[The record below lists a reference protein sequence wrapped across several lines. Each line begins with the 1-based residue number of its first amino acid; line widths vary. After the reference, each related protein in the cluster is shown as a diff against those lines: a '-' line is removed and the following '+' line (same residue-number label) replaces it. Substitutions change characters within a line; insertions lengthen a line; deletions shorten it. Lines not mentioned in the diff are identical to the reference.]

1 MSSAPPA
8 RAGTPWY
15 EAPAADFARTSLAYL
30 PVVLLVHA
38 YERLL
43 AGAAHELPAA
53 SAAEWLRAVASD
65 AAFALWVAAFLGPP
79 VLVLARWWP
88 RLAHGLHRAALV
100 LVTLAS
106 VALSQYFATTL
117 VPLGAD
123 LYGYS
128 WSDIRE
134 TVGASGGFSPW
145 TALAF
150 VGLGT
155 VAWFASRYA
164 TRMPWRRNASVVF
177 GAVVLVS
184 LAAPSLVVPSPAAF
198 RSETA
203 FLVAVNKSG
212 WFGRRTGQHLW
223 SRWRTARAA
232 SALRGYPLMHAVS
245 YRDVLGPQLSL
256 GAERPNIVM
265 VIVEGLGRDF
275 TGPRAEFG
283 GFMPFLDSL
292 TERSLSW
299 DNFLST
305 SGRTFGVLPS
315 LLGSLP
321 FGETGFM
328 ELGARMPAHASL
340 VTLLQEQGYATN
352 YFTGTNGQ
360 FDRIDAFMERQRV
373 DRFVDAA
380 GFGPAYAREPASA
393 GGESWGYPD
402 DALFTRSLELLGPAS
417 LTPRLD
423 IYLTISTHEPFI
435 PPERAR
441 YQARFEQ
448 RLRGLKASD
457 ARKATMRA
465 YRGVFETLS
474 YTDDALRGFLD
485 AYAARADYDRTIFII
500 TGDHRLIPVPSS
512 DRIARYHVP
521 FVIFSP
527 MLRAPRHV
535 GAVSSHFDV
544 APSLL
549 AMLHRAY
556 GMPVPA
562 QAPWLGS
569 GLDTTTAFRHAHAVP
584 LMRTKNELDEYL
596 DGTLFLSGEQIYR
609 LDSTFTLTTV
619 GDEASRAATSAALD
633 RFRAINRYVT
643 TRDRLTP
650 ASEMAVTT
658 APDPVMMATQ
668 DSAFRA
674 FGLVGRAPEEAFAV
688 ARDLAA
694 QRDFDAARLLLQRL
708 LRDAPSY
715 HDARALLGRTY
726 SWERRFD
733 DARSILD
740 DLLKR
745 APGYADGFAAR
756 LELEVYRGNGEA
768 ALAMADHAL
777 AEFPRDASLLY
788 GKARALEVLGRR
800 QEALGALDDLRRV
813 SPGHPEGEAL
823 RRRLPAR

>member
-1 MSSAPPA
+1 MSSAAPA
-8 RAGTPWY
+8 RAGTSWY
-15 EAPAADFARTSLAYL
+15 DAPAADFARTSLSYA

-43 AGAAHELPAA
+43 SGAAHELPTM
-53 SAAEWLRAVASD
+53 SATEWLRAAASD
-65 AAFALWVAAFLGPP
+65 VALALWVAALLALP
-79 VLVLARWWP
+79 VLALARWRP
-88 RLAHGLHRAALV
+88 RMARGMHRAALV

-134 TVGASGGFSPW
+134 TVGASSGFSIW
-145 TALAF
+145 SGLAF
-150 VGLGT
+150 AGFGT
-155 VAWFASRYA
+155 LAWLASGYA
-164 TRMPWRRNASVVF
+164 TRLPWRRGASALF
-177 GAVVLVS
+177 GVVVLGNLV
-184 LAAPSLVVPSPAAF
+184 APSLLVPSPAAF
-198 RSETA
+198 RSDTA

-212 WFGRRTGQHLW
+212 WFGRRTGQHLR

-232 SALRGYPLMHAVS
+232 AALSGYPLMRAVA
-245 YRDVLGPQLSL
+245 YRDVLGPQLTL
-256 GAERPNIVM
+256 GAEKPNIVV

-340 VTLLQEQGYATN
+340 VTLLQAHGYATN

-417 LTPRLD
+417 STPRLD

-435 PPERAR
+435 PPDRAR

-474 YTDDALRGFLD
+474 YADDALRGFLE
-485 AYAARADYDRTIFII
+485 AYAARADYGRTIFII
-500 TGDHRLIPVPSS
+500 TGDHRLIPVPPS

-521 FVIFSP
+521 FLVFSP

-544 APSLL
+544 LPSLL

-556 GMPVPA
+556 GMPVPER
-562 QAPWLGS
+562 APWLGS

-596 DGTLFLSGEQIYR
+596 DGTLFLSGEQVYH
-609 LDSTFTLTTV
+609 LDSTFALSTL
-619 GDEASRAATSAALD
+619 GDGASRAAASAALD

-643 TRDRLTP
+643 ARDRLTP
-650 ASEMAVTT
+650 ASEMGVTT
-658 APDPVMMATQ
+658 APDPVLMATQ

-674 FGLVGRAPEEAFAV
+674 LGLAGRTPDEAFGV
-688 ARDLAA
+688 ARDLAV
-694 QRDFDAARLLLQRL
+694 QRDFGAARLLLRRL

-733 DARSILD
+733 DARAILD
-740 DLLKR
+740 DLVKR

-756 LELEVYRGNGEA
+756 LELEVYQGNGAA

-800 QEALGALDDLRRV
+800 REALVVLDDLRRV
-813 SPGHPEGEAL
+813 SPGHGEGAAL
-823 RRRLPAR
+823 RRRLLGR